1 MYLFHTFEPVM
12 SDVSYIRKNK
22 LKLLTFEVSR
32 IPRIEIWRDIKF
44 EVKQGDYKT
53 IFRVFFLALWLC
65 CFLELPEGLFGF
77 HRKL

>member
-32 IPRIEIWRDIKF
+32 IPRIEIWRDIKC

-53 IFRVFFLALWLC
+53 IFRVFLSLWLC
-65 CFLELPEGLFGF
+65 GFLELLEGLFGF